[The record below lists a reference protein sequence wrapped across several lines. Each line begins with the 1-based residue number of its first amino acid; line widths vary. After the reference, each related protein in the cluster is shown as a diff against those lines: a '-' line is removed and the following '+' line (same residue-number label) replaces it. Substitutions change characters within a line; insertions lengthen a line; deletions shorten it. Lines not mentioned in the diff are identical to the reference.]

1 MITNT
6 GKNIIA
12 KYLLGHTSSYAS
24 HIAIGCGATPLGQ
37 FDDPLFFADLYES
50 KDNLDFEMFRVP
62 VTSRG
67 YVKED
72 GLTYVV
78 FTAEL
83 PTTERY
89 GITEVG
95 IYSAGSNPEAGI
107 ADSKLLRSFSDLE
120 NWEYHTQS
128 GVSEILRISESL
140 DNGTNVI
147 FPLDEE
153 GEETGYPAFRA
164 SSDNPTFL
172 YEDRISRH
180 EVPRFLDSSI
190 IVRGDTANIAINNEG
205 SLVPDDSTSAHIHLT
220 GTSFTLDQN
229 APTDELK
236 FAFSLINRE
245 GEDPEDEYQ
254 SINDP
259 EEIRIVLEFASNEGG
274 DSQSAFLEIN
284 LVDGENGI
292 DFGQNRYFVI
302 TKQLQDLRSTIGF
315 SWSQVNIIK
324 AYVSVLEG
332 VESEPSSNYFIAL
345 DGLRL
350 ENKTDRHPLYGLT
363 GYSVIKNN
371 EAYPVIKES
380 NSSNFAEFRFGF
392 ELDQYSMQES

>member
-24 HIAIGCGATPLGQ
+24 HVAIGCGATPLGQ
-37 FDDPLFFADLYES
+37 FDDPLFYADLYES

-62 VTSRG
+62 ITSRG

-72 GLTYVV
+72 GLNYVV
-78 FTAEL
+78 LTAEL

-128 GVSEILRISESL
+128 GVSAIPKVAESL

-147 FPLDEE
+147 FPLNEE

-164 SSDNPTFL
+164 NSDNPTFL
-172 YEDRISRH
+172 YEDRIARH
-180 EVPRFLDSSI
+180 EVPRFLNSSV
-190 IVRGDTANIAINNEG
+190 IVRGDTANIAINEDEG
-205 SLVPDDSTSAHIHLT
+205 ILVPDDSTSSHVHLT

-254 SINDP
+254 SINYP
-259 EEIRIVLEFASNEGG
+259 EEIRMVLEFASNEGG

-292 DFGQNRYFVI
+292 DFSQNRYFVI
-302 TKQLQDLRSTIGF
+302 TKQLQELRSTIGF
-315 SWSQVNIIK
+315 SWSQVTILK

-332 VESEPSSNYFIAL
+332 SNPSDNHYIAL

-392 ELDQYSMQES
+392 ELDQYSVQES